1 MQPEAIDDPIAED
14 PTEPLALDA
23 MGEELAVAGPTSQE
37 LEQFL
42 AAAREKLNGLVGE
55 LHAIDVELEDLAPE
69 RKQHHLLQGLCSA
82 FEQLNEAGAAALF
95 WGDDHSA
102 TNIEARLRAAR
113 ARVSAFDERIGAI
126 EARRRVQLDEINDQ
140 QEHAE
145 WLEDDVFEAL
155 EEEERIKHEWI
166 VEREIDAIRAAQAME
181 SWTQGGE
188 DDRRFRKTAT
198 NALLACLA
206 FALILPWIPLPTP
219 EPEAVADVPQRVITL
234 MMQEK
239 PKPKPVE
246 VPVQPPKQIAQIKP
260 VEKVEPPKTV
270 KPAAEE
276 PKPDDAP
283 GPAQGILAFR
293 EKLDSF
299 KDAPIVARL
308 GSQAK
313 INNADSAAQPERSML
328 TTNAPGSSGGIH
340 LAALSRDFG
349 SGGDERGA
357 IQGAALTRASSR
369 ISASGGNDRPLSDGA
384 VLSRTD
390 EEIQIVF
397 DRYKA
402 ALYRLY
408 NRELRNDP
416 TLQGKMILRLTIEPD
431 GSVSACALHATDMH
445 APELVA
451 QVVEKVH
458 TFDFGAK
465 DVPAITIVYP
475 IDFLPAA

>member
-102 TNIEARLRAAR
+102 TNIEERLRAAR

-126 EARRRVQLDEINDQ
+126 EARRRAQLDEINDQ

-270 KPAAEE
+270 KPAAQE

-445 APELVA
+445 APELVT

>member
-82 FEQLNEAGAAALF
+82 FEQLNEGGAAALF
-95 WGDDHSA
+95 WGDDHA
-102 TNIEARLRAAR
+102 AMNIEERLRAAR

>member
-1 MQPEAIDDPIAED
+1 MQPDAIDDPMAED

-23 MGEELAVAGPTSQE
+23 MGEELAVPGPTSRE

-42 AAAREKLNGLVGE
+42 AAARERLDGLVGE
-55 LHAIDVELEDLAPE
+55 LRAIDTELEDLAPE
-69 RKQHHLLQGLCSA
+69 RKQHRLLQGLCSA

-95 WGDDHSA
+95 WGDDHPA
-102 TNIEARLRAAR
+102 TNIEERLRAAR

-126 EARRRVQLDEINDQ
+126 EARRRAKLDEINEQ

-145 WLEDDVFEAL
+145 WLEDDVFETL

-181 SWTQGGE
+181 SWSQGGE

-198 NALLACLA
+198 HLLLACLA

-219 EPEAVADVPQRVITL
+219 EPEAVADVPERVITL

-313 INNADSAAQPERSML
+313 INNADSSAQPERSML

-357 IQGAALTRASSR
+357 IRGAALTRASSK

-445 APELVA
+445 APELVT